1 MALDINGYNETF
13 KAFADFAQA
22 KISAG
27 ANKAIARVTVGEGP
41 LAGRTIAAAT
51 TDSVR
56 GMFKWFRSS
65 DDKAANDATRKIF
78 RDAIVDMFGG
88 ESKIPASVKKA
99 MVEADYGK
107 GKPLTARRILA
118 VKVAIDSHVSQINDK
133 AAACIEECRKKFS
146 SKSIG
151 QAEKLLAP
159 AFDACK
165 GNFDAM
171 EILQKNFSKFVY
183 TSTSDFRTVEDVQA
197 KVTALVANLDELK
210 EAAKNDPGIYAAGK
224 DMLMNL
230 GKPIPKGLFG
240 NLVQAA
246 NRMSLNQLQNLS
258 GSASGISINKAVM
271 QLHGAVQTAITAAGA
286 ENVLEGSEEVMCARS
301 FLVEAAISHCS
312 KGTLG
317 KIRAALNSETT
328 THLVGFYQQ
337 CRSDDNSPVKNES
350 ETLQKGV
357 VDIGIIGDTYL
368 RLLDEGVNWN
378 TKRLNPAAQN
388 TFVPYAEGLPDME
401 AIGGDQLIADT
412 IDMAKHLDADRK
424 VCGEGR
430 GAEAIKNVMRTGLE
444 GTDNVTQNIAQRLN
458 RNANAMMNWSFC
470 AEMKKNGVG
479 TQFEKDID
487 RGCNATLTDGNKTI
501 KLTQH
506 FETAR
511 NELAQFVT
519 GDPKATYETL
529 KNDED
534 KAKVHMLMSLISQET
549 EKAGEDGT
557 KHAMDKRESDAGFQF
572 DGYSKQDVASGK
584 GSHAERTYVIEKRAD
599 GGIDM
604 HYNMDKPIKG
614 VDDGTT
620 DGDGYPVGEGS
631 KFMCKM
637 DYTLKGDEF
646 NRLAKL
652 DYSKF
657 DDSEGYKIFNRK
669 VDMPD
674 GTRQF
679 REKKLEKVVDS
690 FAQEFKVNADCNMDF
705 ALLLYPADNE
715 IV

>member
-1 MALDINGYNETF
+1 MALDINNATF
-13 KAFADFAQA
+13 RAFTDFAA
-22 KISAG
+22 KNIEAG
-27 ANKAIARVTVGEGP
+27 QNKAIARASADVQTGA
-41 LAGRTIAAAT
+41 LAGRTVTASS
-51 TDSVR
+51 TDSLR
-56 GMFKWFRSS
+56 GIFKWFRAA
-65 DDKAANDATRKIF
+65 DDQKANDATRTIF
-78 RDAIVDMFGG
+78 KNAIIDMFGG

-99 MVEADYGK
+99 MLEADYGK
-107 GKPLTARRILA
+107 GKPLTARRIMA

-146 SKSIG
+146 GKRIG
-151 QAEKLLAP
+151 QVDKLLAP

-165 GNFDAM
+165 GNLDAM
-171 EILQKNFSKFVY
+171 EILKKNISKFVY

-210 EAAKNDPGIYAAGK
+210 EAAKNDPGVYAAGK
-224 DMLMNL
+224 DVLMNL
-230 GKPIPKGLFG
+230 GKPLPKGFFG
-240 NLVQAA
+240 NLVKAA
-246 NRMSLNQLQNLS
+246 NRMSLGDVQNLS
-258 GSASGISINKAVM
+258 GSSSGISINKAVM
-271 QLHGAVQTAITAAGA
+271 QLHGAVQTAITASGA

-301 FLVEAAISHCS
+301 FLVEAAMSHCS

-328 THLVGFYQQ
+328 RNLVGFYQQ
-337 CRSDDNSPVKNES
+337 CRSDNNSPVKNES
-350 ETLQKGV
+350 EALQKGV
-357 VDIGIIGDTYL
+357 GDVGIIGDTYL

-378 TKRLNPAAQN
+378 TKRLNPAAE
-388 TFVPYAEGLPDME
+388 TTPIPYAEGDFDME
-401 AIGGDQLIADT
+401 AIGGDRLIADT
-412 IDMAKHLDADRK
+412 IDMAKHMAIDQK
-424 VCGEGR
+424 VGGEGR
-430 GAEAIKNVMRTGLE
+430 GAEAIRNVMRTGLE
-444 GTDNVTQNIAQRLN
+444 GTGNVAQNIAQRLN

-519 GDPKATYETL
+519 GDDEATYETL

-572 DGYSKQDVASGK
+572 DGYGKQDLASGK
-584 GSHAERTYVIEKRAD
+584 GSPAERTYVIEKRAD

-620 DGDGYPVGEGS
+620 DGDGYPVGAGS

-657 DDSEGYKIFNRK
+657 DDSEGYQIFNRK

-705 ALLLYPADNE
+705 ALVLYPAEDE
-715 IV
+715 

>member
-1 MALDINGYNETF
+1 MAIDVNGYNETF
-13 KAFADFAQA
+13 KAFADFAKVMVDGRGNA
-22 KISAG
+22 KS
-27 ANKAIARVTVGEGP
+27 IARVTTGVNIAEGA
-41 LAGRTIAAAT
+41 LAGRTITAAT
-51 TDSVR
+51 TDKV
-56 GMFKWFRSS
+56 FKFFRSN
-65 DDKAANDATRKIF
+65 DDKEANNTTREIF
-78 RDAIVDMFGG
+78 RNAIIDMFGG

-99 MVEADYGK
+99 MLMADYGK

-146 SKSIG
+146 SKRIG

-171 EILQKNFSKFVY
+171 EILQKKISKFVY

-240 NLVQAA
+240 NLVKAA

-271 QLHGAVQTAITAAGA
+271 QLYGEVQRAITAAGA

-350 ETLQKGV
+350 KTLQKGV

-388 TFVPYAEGLPDME
+388 TFVPYAKGLPDME

-430 GAEAIKNVMRTGLE
+430 GAEAIKNVMRGLE
-444 GTDNVTQNIAQRLN
+444 GADDVAQNIAQRLN

-479 TQFEKDID
+479 TQFEKDIY
-487 RGCNATLTDGNKTI
+487 RGCNATLTDGKKTI
-501 KLTQH
+501 KLTQN

-519 GDPKATYETL
+519 GDDNATYGNL
-529 KNDED
+529 KPED
-534 KAKVHMLMSLISQET
+534 KTKVHMLMSLISQET

-572 DGYSKQDVASGK
+572 EGYSKRDRANGI
-584 GSHAERTYVIEKRAD
+584 GSPAERTYVIEKRAD
-599 GGIDM
+599 GGIDL
-604 HYNMDKPIKG
+604 HYNMDKPIKNI
-614 VDDGTT
+614 DDLTT
-620 DGDGYPVGEGS
+620 DGDGYDVGAGS

-652 DYSKF
+652 DYGKF

-669 VDMPD
+669 VDMSD

-705 ALLLYPADNE
+705 ALVLYPAENE
-715 IV
+715 